1 MASAEEQ
8 AGKTAPL
15 LPILVIGL
23 AAAVFS
29 FKQRTAQIA
38 AASGDTHV
46 LPAPLKEKGF
56 ASAFQRLKAII
67 LTVYNGIN
75 DHRVLAIAAGVA
87 FYSLLAI
94 FPAIAAIVSLYG
106 LFANPSSI
114 ASELQQL
121 TGVLPEGAIE
131 VIKDQLTRLSLQQ
144 QGTLGL
150 TFIISIV
157 VSLWSANAGV
167 KALIDALNVVR
178 GQSEKRSFIVLN
190 AISLTFTTAAIL
202 FIIVA
207 LAAIVVLPV
216 ALHVWGL
223 DQTTPFLVSVL
234 RWPALFIP
242 TTFGLALI
250 YRYGP
255 CCARPRWSWLS
266 FGSLIAA
273 LLWLAAS
280 YLFSWYTTQ
289 FGDYNKT
296 YGSLGA
302 VVGFM
307 TWIWISVIVILL
319 GAELDMAI
327 ATTSK
332 RALQPPNRMNG
343 PRAV

>member
-29 FKQRTAQIA
+29 FKQRTAQIV
-38 AASGDTHV
+38 AASGETHV
-46 LPAPLKEKGF
+46 LPAPAQEKGF
-56 ASAFQRLKAII
+56 ASAFQRLKTIA
-67 LTVYNGIN
+67 LTVYNRIN

-114 ASELQQL
+114 ATELQRL

-150 TFIISIV
+150 TFIISII

-178 GQSEKRSFIVLN
+178 GQPEKRSFIVLN

-207 LAAIVVLPV
+207 LAAVVVLPV
-216 ALHVWGL
+216 ALDVWGL
-223 DQTTPFLVSVL
+223 DQTTPLLVSVL
-234 RWPALFIP
+234 RWPALFVP
-242 TTFGLALI
+242 TALGLAVV

-255 CCARPRWSWLS
+255 CCSRPRWNWLS
-266 FGSLIAA
+266 FGSLVAA

-280 YLFSWYTTQ
+280 YLFSWYTAQ

-302 VVGFM
+302 VVAFM

-327 ATTSK
+327 ATTADQTPQS
-332 RALQPPNRMNG
+332 RRIDPHAM
-343 PRAV
+343 

>member
-1 MASAEEQ
+1 MAGEEEQ
-8 AGKTAPL
+8 VRGASPL
-15 LPILVIGL
+15 LTILALGL
-23 AAAVFS
+23 VAAVFS
-29 FKQRTAQIA
+29 FKQRAAQPA
-38 AASGDTHV
+38 VASGETHAQ
-46 LPAPLKEKGF
+46 PALSKRDGSDG
-56 ASAFQRLKAII
+56 AIQRLKAIL
-67 LTVYNGIN
+67 LTVYDGIN

-106 LFANPSSI
+106 LFANPSTI
-114 ASELQQL
+114 ATELQQL
-121 TGVLPEGAIE
+121 TGVLPEGALE
-131 VIKDQLTRLSLQQ
+131 VIKDQLTRLSQQQ

-157 VSLWSANAGV
+157 ISLWSANAGV

-178 GQSEKRSFIVLN
+178 GQPEKRSFIVLN
-190 AISLTFTTAAIL
+190 SVSLLFTTAAIL

-207 LAAIVVLPV
+207 LAAVVVLPV
-216 ALHVWGL
+216 VLHVWGL
-223 DQTTPFLVSVL
+223 DQTTPLLISAL
-234 RWPALFIP
+234 RWPALFVP
-242 TTFGLALI
+242 TALGLTVL

-255 CCARPRWSWLS
+255 CCSPPRWGWLS
-266 FGSLIAA
+266 FGSILAA

-280 YLFSWYTTQ
+280 FLFSWYTSQ
-289 FGDYNKT
+289 FGDYDKT

-327 ATTSK
+327 AQTSD
-332 RALQPPNRMNG
+332 RALKPPSQVRMLRN
-343 PRAV
+343 